1 MLYASATSLLPGTP
15 REPRS
20 PSPVT
25 PVFSCPSG
33 TSSFPLGGLEGRE
46 ATLQMLFSLSKEG
59 SELWASQKE
68 TMTGG
73 EGERRCWRNWGGGGA
88 EGNYLGVSKLS
99 AWG

>member
-1 MLYASATSLLPGTP
+1 
-15 REPRS
+15 
-20 PSPVT
+20 
-25 PVFSCPSG
+25 
-33 TSSFPLGGLEGRE
+33 
-46 ATLQMLFSLSKEG
+46 MLFSLSKEG